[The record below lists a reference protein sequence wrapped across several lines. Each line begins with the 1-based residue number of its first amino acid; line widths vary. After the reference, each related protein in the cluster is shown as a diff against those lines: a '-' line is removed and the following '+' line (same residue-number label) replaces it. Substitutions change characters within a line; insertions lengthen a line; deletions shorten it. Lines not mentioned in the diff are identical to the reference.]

1 MLRSLTGP
9 RRVRWKAVSTSAS
22 CRAQTTELAFPAQR
36 VGKSTPIAGP
46 ASGPARRNSGALSRL
61 AVARENG
68 GSGAR
73 RARTSRRPA
82 ARGDRHHRHR
92 NRPAAPHAATCS
104 PKRGRKL
111 PRHRPG
117 ATHGRAGQ
125 LLSTTAKTLAEVAM
139 RAGYSNPSNFH
150 RAFLSLTGMTPRRF
164 RERSGPTRHRQR
176 CLVEAGS
183 DSRMAAVARPRPPS
197 YWRSERQVSEFD
209 Q

>member
-1 MLRSLTGP
+1 MAEAVLVALELHDDLPRAGIGITATEIGLP
-9 RRVRWKAVSTSAS
+9 RRTLQHALQNEGVSY
-22 CRAQTTELAFPAQR
+22 RDIVLELR
-36 VGKSTPIAGP
+36 M
-46 ASGPARRNSGALSRL
+46 R
-61 AVARENG
+61 
-68 GSGAR
+68 
-73 RARTSRRPA
+73 
-82 ARGDRHHRHR
+82 
-92 NRPAAPHAATCS
+92 
-104 PKRGRKL
+104 
-111 PRHRPG
+111 
-117 ATHGRAGQ
+117 RAGQ
-125 LLSTTAKTLAEVAM
+125 LLSTTGKTLAEVAM